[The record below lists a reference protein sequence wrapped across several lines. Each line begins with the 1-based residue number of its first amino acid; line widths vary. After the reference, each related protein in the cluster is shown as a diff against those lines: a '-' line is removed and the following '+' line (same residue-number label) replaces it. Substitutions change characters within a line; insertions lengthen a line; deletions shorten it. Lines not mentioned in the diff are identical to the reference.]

1 MAKKDFTQNITS
13 GIDALLQ
20 PTTQSNSKEKQPK
33 KKVGGEEKK
42 FVNYNYVID
51 RNTYKTLKIQSAIE
65 ERPIID
71 ILQDA
76 LNLYFSHNN
85 AIK

>member
-20 PTTQSNSKEKQPK
+20 PTTPSNRNDKQPQ
-33 KKVGGEEKK
+33 KKVATEEKK

-65 ERPIID
+65 ERPIIE

-76 LNLYFSHNN
+76 LNLYFSNN
-85 AIK
+85 KVNK